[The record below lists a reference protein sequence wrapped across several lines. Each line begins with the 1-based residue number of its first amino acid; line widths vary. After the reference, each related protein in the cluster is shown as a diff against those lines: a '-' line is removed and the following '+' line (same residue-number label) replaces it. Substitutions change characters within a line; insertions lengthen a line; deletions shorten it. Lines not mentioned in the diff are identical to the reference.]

1 MTFKYKGE
9 EIIVE
14 FNSDK
19 SINWVYAYNMRMK
32 MAVVPYDLKQEIL
45 YLISKQENNQ

>member
-1 MTFKYKGE
+1 MNFRYKGE

-14 FNSDK
+14 FNNDG

-32 MAVVPYDLKQEIL
+32 MSVVPYDLKQEIL
-45 YLISKQENNQ
+45 YLSKKGNQ